1 MYQKPDSKINNQT
14 ESDKLNRIIQ
24 LLEEQKMNAH
34 PLVYDNKSLMALL
47 GIKDKL
53 LKKLRDNGM
62 LAYSRIGDKYWYK
75 QEYVDAFLA
84 SCHYKAFAAE
94 IHSHYRAEL

>member
-1 MYQKPDSKINNQT
+1 MAHKQPNNNQS
-14 ESDKLNRIIQ
+14 ESEMLNRIIQ

-34 PLVYDNKSLMALL
+34 PPVYDNKSLMALL

-53 LKKLRDNGM
+53 LKKLRDSGM

-94 IHSHYRAEL
+94 MHSPQYAAL